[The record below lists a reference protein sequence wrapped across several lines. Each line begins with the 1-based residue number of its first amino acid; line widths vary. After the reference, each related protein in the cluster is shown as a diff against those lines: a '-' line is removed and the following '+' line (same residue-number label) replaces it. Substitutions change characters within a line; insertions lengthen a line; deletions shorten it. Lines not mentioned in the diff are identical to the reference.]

1 MDVSNLPTGYRPQV
15 TQPYPFL
22 ANDVWAGHRPRS
34 RRWPWMLLALLAG
47 VALAIFVTDWEE
59 PSYSRNK
66 TAQREP
72 RQLPVTLPT
81 APINRNDKS
90 DKPQPTAPMKETGDI
105 LQVDRQ
111 GPVPGA
117 TSDPAKQLIGLPVEQ
132 EQPKPSSPDLTL
144 QTAMV
149 RMPALS
155 ILRVYFPKPFVKPPE
170 INLSND
176 TVMPTEVSIDE
187 VTNQYVVIR
196 NAHATND
203 CYFRYRAEGKL
214 KPADTPK

>member
-1 MDVSNLPTGYRPQV
+1 MNRVQGPSVMDVSNLPTGHRPQV
-15 TQPYPFL
+15 TQPYPIL
-22 ANDVWAGHRPRS
+22 ANDVWAGHRPRP
-34 RRWPWMLLALLAG
+34 RRWPWMLLALFAG

-81 APINRNDKS
+81 APINRDDKS
-90 DKPQPTAPMKETGDI
+90 DNPRPTAPMKETGDI

-111 GPVPGA
+111 GLVPH
-117 TSDPAKQLIGLPVEQ
+117 L
-132 EQPKPSSPDLTL
+132 PKPSSPDLTL

-149 RMPALS
+149 RLPPLS

-170 INLSND
+170 INLSSD
-176 TVMPTEVSIDE
+176 TVMPGEVSIDE

-214 KPADTPK
+214 KPADTSK